1 VIVHLPRLELR
12 DSTNR
17 ERGAVLL
24 LVAASMVAF
33 IGMAGFAVDLGWLF
47 LQSSNVKKAS
57 EAAALAAVTHMPLS
71 VPQAAGTE
79 IIPGLPA
86 SDAADA
92 IALEHGFSSTV
103 TTTKRWA
110 KSTQAR
116 VDISSSTNT
125 FFMAFFGIDTVAL
138 HRHSIAEQLPPLKL
152 GSDGNRMGTEY
163 DDDGNLIS
171 NEFYWLGINGEE
183 RQKEDGD
190 PFSTRCDVS
199 NCAGVQNPQHRNP
212 AYYYAV
218 DVPAAD
224 VTNGS
229 TISVMV
235 YDGSNNDTSPDHPDD
250 LSSGG
255 SDTFS
260 FALIE
265 PDATPGDPTDN
276 RTNAG
281 GSTVC
286 PSQTFADDDGS
297 NVWQL
302 VCSFK
307 PTRQGIHVLEV
318 GAAGDDTAINGF
330 ALRVSGGS
338 GNASVYGLGYMSL
351 WMRDAGSSPSLQIV
365 RLDEV
370 YAGTQMI
377 INAFDLGDISGSSA
391 SGHVIFGGALTGID
405 CRVRE
410 LNTDYLNPTPWR
422 DDDGGGPS
430 CRLVTKAGGGGTAG
444 IYNNRWVEL
453 LFDIPPGHTCS
464 GAACWATVTY
474 NFTGGSPTDRTTWG
488 ARINGTPIHLLRENL
503 PIP

>member
-1 VIVHLPRLELR
+1 
-12 DSTNR
+12 
-17 ERGAVLL
+17 
-24 LVAASMVAF
+24 MVAF
-33 IGMAGFAVDLGWLF
+33 IGMAGFAVDLGWLY
-47 LQSSNVKKAS
+47 LQSSNVKKAT

-79 IIPGLPA
+79 VQPGLPA

-92 IALEHGFSSTV
+92 IALEHGYSSTA
-103 TTTKRWA
+103 TTTARWA

-116 VDISSSTNT
+116 VDITSSTNT
-125 FFMAFFGIDTVAL
+125 FFLGFFGIDTVSL

-152 GSDGNRMGTEY
+152 GSDGSRMGTEY
-163 DDDGNLIS
+163 DNDGELVS
-171 NEFYWLGINGEE
+171 DESYWLGINGEE
-183 RQKEDGD
+183 RRKEDGD
-190 PFSTRCDVS
+190 PFSTRCDS
-199 NCAGVQNPQHRNP
+199 NGCAGTQNPQHRVP

-224 VTNGS
+224 VTNGA
-229 TISVMV
+229 TISVSV
-235 YDGSNNDTSPDHPDD
+235 YDGSNNNTSPDHPDD

-255 SDTFS
+255 TDTFS

-286 PSQTFADDDGS
+286 PTATFANDDGS
-297 NVWQL
+297 NEWQV
-302 VCSFK
+302 VCSFQ
-307 PTRQGIHVLEV
+307 PTKQGIHVLEV

-338 GNASVYGLGYMSL
+338 DNTSLYGLGYMSL
-351 WMRDAGSSPSLQIV
+351 WMRDAGSSPTLQIV

-370 YAGTQMI
+370 YAGAQMI
-377 INAFDLGDISGSSA
+377 INVFDLGDISGSGA
-391 SGHVIFGGALTGID
+391 AGHVIFGGALSGID

-410 LNTDYLNPTPWR
+410 LNTDYQNPTAWR
-422 DDDGGGPS
+422 NDDGGGSS
-430 CRLVTKAGGGGTAG
+430 CRLVTKSGGGGAAG
-444 IYNNRWVEL
+444 IYNNRWVEF
-453 LFDIPPGHTCS
+453 LFDVPPNHTCS
-464 GAACWATVTY
+464 GAECWASVTY
-474 NFTGGSPTDRTTWG
+474 NFTGGNPTDRTTWG
-488 ARINGTPIHLLRENL
+488 ARINGTPIHLLRENT